1 MNKCMKKLIIFWGI
15 CCITASYIYAQSC
28 SSCRVSSYNYYK
40 YGELDKAKEMTDF
53 CITCEKSKTDPRVW
67 YYRGLIYQGIHLKKE
82 FSKLDPDAALKA
94 FEAFKK
100 ALLYNFLEP
109 SLQNLDI
116 ENKPEDL
123 MSFYKALMDLKTK
136 YTDQEITMDVIMNQY
151 PTLANI
157 FVNKGI
163 DAYQNTKDYEKS
175 LQFFKNSLFVS
186 GMSGKIDTPVIY
198 YAGLAALKSKKYDE
212 AIEMFKTCTKLNYG
226 ADNKEKSNIY
236 FFLADTY
243 RQKGDTAKF
252 VETLKKGIEK
262 YPNDN
267 NLLVVELINHYLSSK
282 QITEAKNYLEIAI
295 KNDPNNPTYHFAL
308 GTIYDSNDKNLDKAA
323 ECYKKAI
330 ELKADVFDYQYNLG
344 ALYFNQAADLYNQA
358 NNEPDNNKYKV
369 IKAKGDEKMKIA
381 IPYLEEAHKLNPKDL
396 PTLESLK
403 NGYYRLQQLDKY
415 EEAKKKIE
423 ELKK

>member
-1 MNKCMKKLIIFWGI
+1 MKKIFLTVSFI
-15 CCITASYIYAQSC
+15 CVTTGYVLSQSC

-40 YGELDKAKEMTDF
+40 YGELDKAKEMSDF
-53 CITCEKSKTDPRVW
+53 CITCDRNQKDPRVW
-67 YYRGLIYQGIHLKKE
+67 YYRGLIYQGIHVSKE
-82 FSKLDPDAALKA
+82 YKKLDAEASIKA

-100 ALLYNFLEP
+100 ALLFNFLDP
-109 SLQNLDI
+109 NLQNLDI

-123 MSFYKALMDLKTK
+123 MSFYKALMDQKTK
-136 YTDQEITMDVIMNQY
+136 YTDQEITADIIINQY

-163 DAYQNTKDYEKS
+163 DAYQNTKEYEKS
-175 LQFFKNSLFVS
+175 LKFFKSSLFVS
-186 GMSGKIDTPVIY
+186 GMSGKVDTPVIY

-226 ADNKEKSNIY
+226 TDNKEKANTY
-236 FFLADTY
+236 FFLADSY
-243 RQKGDTAKF
+243 RQKGDTVKF

-262 YPNDN
+262 YPKDN
-267 NLLVVELINHYLSSK
+267 NLLVVELINHYLTTK
-282 QITEAKNYLEIAI
+282 QVNEAKNYLQIAI
-295 KNDPNNPTYHFAL
+295 QNDTSNPTYHFAL
-308 GTIYDSNDKNLDKAA
+308 GTIYDSNDKDYDKAI

-330 ELKADVFDYQYNLG
+330 ELKSDVFDYQYNLG
-344 ALYFNQAADLYNQA
+344 AVYFNQAADIYNQA

-369 IKAKGDEKMKIA
+369 LKNKGDEKMKQA
-381 IPYLEEAHKLNPKDL
+381 LPYLEEAYKLNPNDL

-403 NGYYRLQQLDKY
+403 IAYYRLQMLDKY
-415 EEAKKKIE
+415 DIVKKKID